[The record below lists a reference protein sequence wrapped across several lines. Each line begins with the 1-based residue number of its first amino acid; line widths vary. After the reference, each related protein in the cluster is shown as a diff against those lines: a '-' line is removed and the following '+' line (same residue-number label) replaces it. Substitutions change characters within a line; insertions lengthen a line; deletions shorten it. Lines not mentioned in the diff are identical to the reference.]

1 MPFFQNPFPASHQFS
16 WVISDRKYSQTL
28 VMPPNAGRG
37 DETVI
42 GYVEGPYDVS
52 GNDGDGDSNN
62 VLTIS
67 FALNDPKNFS
77 DIAITI
83 SGATASAVTVDEVIA
98 SLEANTRFAEY
109 FTATVQGGMVLIRQR
124 HPITRFRFYVKNG
137 RFESLIKFNRKA
149 GVAELPLQMAKHTIA
164 NRFVYADSQGC
175 IIELD
180 DDGSV
185 VDAAIINTAVD
196 AHNNSRG
203 FSAAS
208 PKEDWELLDGKSGL
222 FMFKKITVDG
232 SNRITEIIEYS
243 AGSIAGAQA
252 KKTIYTYTAANTNPD
267 EIFEIPYTL
276 QSGDLIAP

>member
-1 MPFFQNPFPASHQFS
+1 MPFFQNPFPAGYQFS

-28 VMPPNAGRG
+28 AMPPNAGRG

-42 GYVEGPYDVS
+42 GHVEGPYDVS

-83 SGATASAVTVDEVIA
+83 SGASASAVTVDEVIA
-98 SLEANTRFAEY
+98 SLESNTRFAEY

-124 HPITRFRFYVKNG
+124 HPITKFRFYVKNG

-149 GVAELPLQMAKHTIA
+149 GVAELPLQMAKHTID

-175 IIELD
+175 IIKLD

-185 VDAAIINTAVD
+185 VDAEIIDSAVD

-203 FSAAS
+203 FAHGS
-208 PKEDWELLDGKSGL
+208 PKEDWEMLDGKSGI
-222 FMFKKITVDG
+222 FMFKKNTVDD
-232 SNRITEIIEYS
+232 SDRITETIEYS
-243 AGSIAGAQA
+243 AGSIVGSLA
-252 KKTIYTYTAANTNPD
+252 KKTIYTYTDDNQKPD
-267 EIFEIPYTL
+267 EVFEIPYTL